1 MSIFSPRKDGK
12 PLTSDTE
19 ESVARD
25 KAERE
30 KRIKGKIIRVDPK
43 GYGFIIS
50 PELPF
55 ERIFF
60 HWSSLRSN
68 TLRFPELSRGMT
80 VEFVARD
87 QGKDEATGD
96 NKGYKGIRI
105 VVVDKKIDMTGLEEH
120 DDDESS
126 DSKPIRQSGTT

>member
-19 ESVARD
+19 ESIARE
-25 KAERE
+25 KAESE

-60 HWSSLRSN
+60 HWSSLRPK
-68 TLRFPELSRGMT
+68 TLRFPELRRGMT

-87 QGKDEATGD
+87 QGKDEVTHE
-96 NKGYKGIRI
+96 NKGYKAIRI
-105 VVVDKKIDMTGLEEH
+105 EVVSKEIDTTDLEEL
-120 DDDESS
+120 DDESN
-126 DSKPIRQSGTT
+126 PEIG

>member
-19 ESVARD
+19 ESIARE

-30 KRIKGKIIRVDPK
+30 KRITGKIIRVDPK
-43 GYGFIIS
+43 GYGFIITN
-50 PELPF
+50 EIPF

-68 TLRFPELSRGMT
+68 TLRFPELRRGMT

-87 QGKDEATGD
+87 QGYDEIKKE
-96 NKGYKGIRI
+96 NKGFKAIRI
-105 VVVDKKIDMTGLEEH
+105 EVVDKTINTEDLED
-120 DDDESS
+120 DDDESGS
-126 DSKPIRQSGTT
+126 SESTG

>member
-1 MSIFSPRKDGK
+1 MSIFTPRKDGK
-12 PLTSDTE
+12 PLTGDTN
-19 ESVARD
+19 ESVAKE
-25 KAERE
+25 KAEKE

-50 PELPF
+50 NELPF

-68 TLRFPELSRGMT
+68 TLRFPELRRGMT

-87 QGKDEATGD
+87 QGKDEVTHE
-96 NKGYKGIRI
+96 NKGYKAIRI
-105 VVVDKKIDMTGLEEH
+105 VVVDKTINTEGLEEH
-120 DDDESS
+120 DDDESGS
-126 DSKPIRQSGTT
+126 AEPSR

>member
-1 MSIFSPRKDGK
+1 MGIFSPRKDSK
-12 PLTSDTE
+12 PLTGDTE
-19 ESVARD
+19 ESIARE
-25 KAERE
+25 KAEKE
-30 KRIKGKIIRVDPK
+30 KRINGRIIRVDPK

-68 TLRFPELSRGMT
+68 TLRFPELRRGMT

-87 QGKDEATGD
+87 QGKDPVTHE
-96 NKGYKGIRI
+96 NKGYKAIRI
-105 VVVDKKIDMTGLEEH
+105 EVVDKTINTADLEEL
-120 DDDESS
+120 DDESGS
-126 DSKPIRQSGTT
+126 SESTGQK